1 MVAISCQLK
10 WIVGPVTTYRYNI
23 KMTCNTYDFL
33 AFSHFGVTT
42 VIIKIYGFKT
52 KLSGNFKPDL
62 KCYTSWLWQSFLP
75 HFGGSESTFVP
86 IPDPGMTIRLGSL
99 ELQAIPAH
107 YLHSSGNHHLY
118 DPKAKILF
126 SGDIGAALLPPD
138 QGGLYVEDFTRHIRH
153 AEGFHKRWMG
163 SDRAKRDWCERVS
176 RLDIDMMVP
185 QHGAIYQGADVQRFI
200 NWFAAL
206 EVGVLRG

>member
-62 KCYTSWLWQSFLP
+62 KCLFRSF
-75 HFGGSESTFVP
+75 SE
-86 IPDPGMTIRLGSL
+86 
-99 ELQAIPAH
+99 
-107 YLHSSGNHHLY
+107 
-118 DPKAKILF
+118 
-126 SGDIGAALLPPD
+126 
-138 QGGLYVEDFTRHIRH
+138 
-153 AEGFHKRWMG
+153 
-163 SDRAKRDWCERVS
+163 
-176 RLDIDMMVP
+176 
-185 QHGAIYQGADVQRFI
+185 RFP
-200 NWFAAL
+200 L
-206 EVGVLRG
+206 